1 MQWKCLAISA
11 LAVAVMSPSL
21 AAQGAPTG
29 LAWDSVTRLTTN
41 ADPSTLQPGS
51 FDDDFAAA
59 SAVQM
64 PDQGSGSG
72 FFAQMHQAMNMG
84 KGLSQLMQS
93 GFAEHHYVAGA
104 KERVDQLAMQTAT
117 ITDCAA
123 RTITTL
129 DLRKKTY
136 KVVSMDQPASS
147 GSGGG
152 GGGGGGSPARSN
164 DTISHVAIAVT
175 NTALGAR
182 TVGGLSTTGYR
193 SDMTIT
199 VTRTSGESTTQN
211 GQLLGYYSTYAN
223 PSPSCSRSGAP
234 AGPNRI
240 GMMARYAQ
248 LMQVLAAAG
257 VDKRFSVQQ
266 SGPAIPLGQLA
277 MYSALTFEGGGRGSG
292 ATFVT
297 ERGHIRPLPTDDAAF
312 SIPAGFTQEQ

>member
-1 MQWKCLAISA
+1 MKWKCLAISA
-11 LAVAVMSPSL
+11 LAAAVISSSL
-21 AAQGAPTG
+21 AAQAAPAG
-29 LAWDSVTRLTTN
+29 LAWDSVMRLAVN

-64 PDQGSGSG
+64 PEQGSGGG
-72 FFAQMHQAMNMG
+72 FFNQMHQAMSMG
-84 KGLSQLMQS
+84 KGLSQLMQT
-93 GFAEHHYVAGA
+93 GFAEHHYVAGS
-104 KERVDQLAMQTAT
+104 KERVDELAMQTAT

-136 KVVSMDQPASS
+136 KVVSMDQQTSA

-152 GGGGGGSPARSN
+152 GGGGGGSPAHSN
-164 DTISHVAIAVT
+164 DNISHVAIAVT

-182 TVGGLSTTGYR
+182 TVGGLPTNGYR
-193 SDMTIT
+193 SDMSIT
-199 VTRTSGESTTQN
+199 VTRTSGESQTQN
-211 GQLLGYYSTYAN
+211 GQLLGYYSSYAN
-223 PSPSCSRSGAP
+223 PSIVCSRVGAP
-234 AGPNRI
+234 AGQTRM

-277 MYSALTFEGGGRGSG
+277 MYNALTFQGGGRGGG

-297 ERGHIRPLPTDDAAF
+297 ERGHIRPLSPDDAAF

>member
-1 MQWKCLAISA
+1 
-11 LAVAVMSPSL
+11 
-21 AAQGAPTG
+21 
-29 LAWDSVTRLTTN
+29 
-41 ADPSTLQPGS
+41 
-51 FDDDFAAA
+51 
-59 SAVQM
+59 M
-64 PDQGSGSG
+64 PEQGSGGG
-72 FFAQMHQAMNMG
+72 FFAQMHQAMTMG
-84 KGLSQLMQS
+84 KGFSQLMQT

-147 GSGGG
+147 GPGGSGSSGGG
-152 GGGGGGSPARSN
+152 SQTHSN
-164 DTISHVAIAVT
+164 DSISHVAIAVT

-193 SDMTIT
+193 SDMSVT

-211 GQLLGYYSTYAN
+211 GQLLGYYSSYAN
-223 PSPSCSRSGAP
+223 PSPSCSRSGAADAAP
-234 AGPNRI
+234 RM
-240 GMMARYAQ
+240 GMMTRYAQ
-248 LMQVLAAAG
+248 LMQALAAAG
-257 VDKRFSVQQ
+257 MDKRFSVTQ

-277 MYSALTFEGGGRGSG
+277 MYNALTFGGGGRGSG

-297 ERGHIRPLPTDDAAF
+297 ERGHIRPLSADDAAF
-312 SIPAGFTQEQ
+312 SIPAGFTQTQ